1 MNRYLIQ
8 QGYSSCSQE
17 ELSSLNYHVRL
28 MPAFCLVMVI
38 FGLIFKEPFIHFFLS
53 ALGIVGFGSKKY
65 HPIDAVYNRIIAIS
79 NRKKLPAINPL
90 PRRYAS
96 LMGATFNL
104 TTGLFLLDGQYTAA
118 LYTAAILIA
127 LQLTVIFTHFC
138 VASWLYEKFYAFLGH
153 GDNISLSEARELRMK
168 GALLLDVRTPKEHER
183 QVITGALNIPLPKLR
198 DHDIYHG
205 KEVII
210 FCNSGM
216 RSKEATKLI
225 NNSALAKA
233 YSLGSIENAIKL

>member
-1 MNRYLIQ
+1 MNRYLMQ
-8 QGYSSCSQE
+8 QGYSSCSLE
-17 ELSSLNYHVRL
+17 ELSALNYHVRL
-28 MPAFCLVMVI
+28 MPAFCLFMVTV
-38 FGLIFKEPFIHFFLS
+38 GLVFNEPSIHFFLA
-53 ALGIVGFGSKKY
+53 ALGFAGFISKQY
-65 HPIDAVYNRIIAIS
+65 HPVDAAYNRITRRPS
-79 NRKKLPAINPL
+79 NKKLPAINPL

-104 TTGLFLLDGQYTAA
+104 ATGLLLYNGLYSAA
-118 LYTAAILIA
+118 LFSGGILIA

-138 VASWLYEKFYAFLGH
+138 LASWLYEKFYAFLGH
-153 GDNISLSEARELRMK
+153 GDNISLAEARELRMK
-168 GALLLDVRTPKEHER
+168 GALLLDVRTPKEHEK

-216 RSKEATKLI
+216 RSKEATKII

-233 YSLGSIENAIKL
+233 YSLGSIQNAIKL